1 MSSIKLKHSGGN
13 SVSLNPPTSAPTSS
27 EVAFKLPTSD
37 GSSGHALQT
46 DGSGNLSFGAA
57 GITHFDQFYL
67 STATLANDGDIT
79 SNLTRLNH
87 TAAAAPLG
95 TGMTVNSGIFSFP
108 TTGKWL
114 VILTGSYMIDASDN
128 VLIKLRVTTNNSS
141 YTTVAIAMDANNGSG
156 LRSASATNFY
166 FLDVTDTSNV
176 KVKFEVDS
184 ISGSSNVRGLANTV
198 SGDGIETNFIFIRIG
213 DT

>member
-13 SVSLNPPTSAPTSS
+13 SVSLNPPDSNPTANRT
-27 EVAFKLPTSD
+27 VKFPDAD
-37 GSSGHALQT
+37 GILALT
-46 DGSGNLSFGAA
+46 N

-67 STATLANDGDIT
+67 STATVANDGDIT

-87 TAAAAPLG
+87 TGSAAPLG
-95 TGMTVNSGIFSFP
+95 TGMTVNNGIFTFP

-114 VILTGSYMIDASDN
+114 VIFTGSYMIDASDN
-128 VLIKLRVTTNNSS
+128 VIIELRVTTNNSS

-156 LRSASATNFY
+156 MKAASATNMY

-184 ISGSSNVRGLANTV
+184 ISGSSNVRGLANTT
-198 SGDGIETNFIFIRIG
+198 SGDGIETNFVFIRIG